1 MWKGVLLHE
10 VKAVMKFRIRFLDQ
24 IVGLF
29 IIFALVSL
37 VFIIVMLGRSQR
49 WFAKDYAFTTIFS
62 SATGLSKN
70 MPVQYKGFTIGN
82 VKTFYLNEADEV
94 EVIFLI
100 HDLYLDRIKRGSMV
114 ELMVSPV
121 GLGNQF
127 LFHAG
132 KGVETLAAGDFVPAV
147 GTELAKSYIKQGLA
161 NSPRHDDSI
170 TLLMNR
176 ASTLMDEINRVVVQ
190 VESAFQGTDDTT
202 IGQIVGG
209 VNRTVAGA
217 ETLPGTINKT
227 SADLLKD
234 IDDLKGIL
242 ENELNLINTAL
253 EDELGR
259 INPILA
265 DVNALSSKLNDPDG
279 LVYTVLDTNEAV
291 YTSLV
296 SSLNSVSSI
305 LENLDRTV
313 AFVPGQLPQIA
324 GLIMDL
330 RVTMKT
336 AEDVLIALTNNPLLK
351 RGIPK
356 RVETQSSGTSPRDIQ
371 F

>member
-1 MWKGVLLHE
+1 MWKKALSHE
-10 VKAVMKFRIRFLDQ
+10 VRAVMKFRIRFVDQ

-29 IIFALVSL
+29 IILALASL

-49 WFAKDYAFTTIFS
+49 WFAKDYAFNTIFS

-100 HDLYLDRIKRGSMV
+100 HDLYLDRVKKGSMV

-132 KGVETLAAGDFVPAV
+132 KGAEILSAGDFVPAV
-147 GTELAKSYIKQGLA
+147 GTELARSYIQQGLA
-161 NSPRHDDSI
+161 NPPRHDDSI

-176 ASTLMDEINRVVVQ
+176 ASTVLDEVNRVLVQ
-190 VESAFQGTDDTT
+190 VEGAFQGTGDTA

-209 VNRTVAGA
+209 VNRTVAEV

-227 SADLLKD
+227 AADLLED
-234 IDDLKGIL
+234 IDDLKAVL
-242 ENELNLINTAL
+242 D
-253 EDELGR
+253 DELGR

-265 DVNALSSKLNDPDG
+265 DLKALSSKLNDPEG
-279 LVYTVLDTNEAV
+279 LVYTVLDTDGAV
-291 YTSLV
+291 YTNLL

-305 LENLDRTV
+305 LENLDRAV

-336 AEDVLIALTNNPLLK
+336 AEDVLIALTNNPLL
-351 RGIPK
+351 RGGIPG

>member
-1 MWKGVLLHE
+1 
-10 VKAVMKFRIRFLDQ
+10 MKFRIRFADQ
-24 IVGLF
+24 IVGFFLLL
-29 IIFALVSL
+29 AMVSV
-37 VFIIVMLGRSQR
+37 VFIIIMLGRSQR
-49 WFAKDYAFTTIFS
+49 WFAKDYSFS
-62 SATGLSKN
+62 TVLDSATGLSKN

-82 VKTFYLNEADEV
+82 VKSFHLTEADEV

-100 HDLYLDRIKRGSMV
+100 HELYLDRVKKGSMV

-127 LFHAG
+127 LFHTG
-132 KGVETLAAGDFVPAV
+132 KGPELLSSGDFVPAV
-147 GTELAKSYIKQGLA
+147 GSAQAKAFIQQGLA
-161 NSPRHDDSI
+161 AAPRHDDSI

-176 ASTLMDEINRVVVQ
+176 ASTVLDEINRILVQ
-190 VESAFQGTDDTT
+190 VENAFQGTDATA

-209 VNRTVAGA
+209 VNRTVAEV

-227 SADLLKD
+227 AADITQD
-234 IDDLKGIL
+234 IDDLK
-242 ENELNLINTAL
+242 AML
-253 EDELGR
+253 EDELGQ
-259 INPILA
+259 INPILT
-265 DVNALSSKLNDPDG
+265 DINALSSKLNDPDG
-279 LVYTVLDTNEAV
+279 LVYTVLDTDEAV
-291 YTSLV
+291 YQNLV

-336 AEDVLIALTNNPLLK
+336 AEDVLIALTNNPLL
-351 RGIPK
+351 RGGIPE
-356 RVETQSSGTSPRDIQ
+356 RTETQSSGTSPRDIQ